1 MKKTT
6 MMQLAFASIL
16 LLAACGKKEPEHA
29 EGPLEAAGEEA
40 DAKAADVSEKTEEG
54 AEETGD
60 AVEEAGD
67 AVEEKTK

>member
-16 LLAACGKKEPEHA
+16 LLAACGKKDKH
-29 EGPLEAAGEEA
+29 EGPMESAGEEA
-40 DAKAADVSEKTEEG
+40 DEAAADVSEKSDEA
-54 AEETGD
+54 AEDTGD

-67 AVEEKTK
+67 AVQDKAD